1 MSATFGS
8 SPLPPATIS
17 NIRHVFSSVT
27 EKTCE
32 HMHIRLDPTW
42 MFSVFSK
49 NSALFKDF
57 QAILETDIKYAE
69 KS

>member
-1 MSATFGS
+1 MCSV
-8 SPLPPATIS
+8 
-17 NIRHVFSSVT
+17 RHVFSSVT